1 VCACQRKGCT
11 CVLMCMDS
19 VGQQTVME
27 SASVAGVV
35 KVGFVFEFIFTAS
48 LVEFKQDKVG

>member
-1 VCACQRKGCT
+1 
-11 CVLMCMDS
+11 MDS